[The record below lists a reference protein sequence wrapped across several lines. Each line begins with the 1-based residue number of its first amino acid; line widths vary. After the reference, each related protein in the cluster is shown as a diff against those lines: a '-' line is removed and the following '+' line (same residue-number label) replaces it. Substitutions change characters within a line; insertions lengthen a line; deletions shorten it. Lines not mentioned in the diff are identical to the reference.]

1 MYWYEEEIE
10 HLEKVGSD
18 TGYDPEI
25 IFYGSSSIRM
35 WDTLQT
41 DFPQQKTV
49 NLGFGGSTLA
59 ACVWFFKRVMKGY
72 HPKAL
77 VIYAGDND
85 LGDGRNPE
93 EVLIFFQQLKAE
105 VKQRFGD
112 ELPCYFMSLK
122 PSPSRWHMV
131 NQFVYTNSL
140 IQKEINKGPGN
151 WHFLDIYKKMLDA
164 SGLPKAD
171 LYQQDGLH
179 LSVQGYQLWKE
190 IVNLSLMQK

>member
-35 WDTLQT
+35 WDTLQK
-41 DFPQQKTV
+41 DFPQQKVV

-59 ACVWFFKRVMKGY
+59 ACVWFFKRVMAGY
-72 HPKAL
+72 KPKAL

-93 EVLIFFQQLKAE
+93 EVLIFFKQMKAE

-112 ELPCYFMSLK
+112 DLPCYFMSLK

-131 NQFVYTNSL
+131 NQFVYTNTL
-140 IQKEINKGPGN
+140 IQKEISREPGN
-151 WHFLDIYKKMLDA
+151 WHFIDIYRKMLDT
-164 SGLPKAD
+164 SGLPKAE

-179 LSVQGYQLWKE
+179 LSTEGYLLWKE

>member
-41 DFPQQKTV
+41 DFPQQKAV

-93 EVLIFFQQLKAE
+93 EVLIFFRQLKAE

-131 NQFVYTNSL
+131 NQFVYANSL
-140 IQKEINKGPGN
+140 IQKEISTEPGN
-151 WHFLDIYKKMLDA
+151 WHFIDIYKKMLDT

-179 LSVQGYQLWKE
+179 LSTQGYQLWKE